1 MGGNKDPGVKSGSF
15 RDPKPL
21 PPDSPAGHQ
30 AELAKPRAFLDRL
43 RVHHVDLSERF
54 LLTSDGD
61 IFSVDLMIAAVMNRS
76 YSLVD
81 GFIDAFDSWNL
92 VVAAPVLRIQIDSL
106 VRLAYMASAPSS
118 EEVAAYL
125 IRGGEFRKL
134 RDKGGKKLTD
144 RRLIELADTA
154 HPWVKGVYE
163 ATSGWVHLSP
173 THMYATWQ
181 VHDSEPAEN
190 EEETYKTLLGAIP
203 TRPEQIPVSAL
214 RELLGG
220 MTKATAEIFA
230 YVEVWESRK
239 GLPTGET
246 RDIRAKG

>member
-1 MGGNKDPGVKSGSF
+1 MNGSKDPDGPGSF
-15 RDPKPL
+15 RDPKPI
-21 PPDSPAGHQ
+21 PPDSPAAHHD
-30 AELAKPRAFLDRL
+30 ELAKPRAFLDRL
-43 RVHHVDLSERF
+43 RVHHVDLSKRF
-54 LLTSDGD
+54 LSTSDRE

-76 YSLVD
+76 YSLVE
-81 GFIDAFDSWNL
+81 GFIDAFDRWNL

-106 VRLAYMASAPSS
+106 VRFAYMATAPSS
-118 EEVAAYL
+118 EEIAAHL

-134 RDKGGKKLTD
+134 QDKEGRRLTD

-173 THMYATWQ
+173 AHMYATWQ
-181 VHDSEPAEN
+181 VDASGSTKN
-190 EEETYKTLLGAIP
+190 ERGDYTTLLGAIP
-203 TRPEQIPVSAL
+203 TRREQIPPSAL

-230 YVEVWESRK
+230 YVEIWESRK
-239 GLPTGET
+239 GLPIGEM
-246 RDIRAKG
+246 RDITANG